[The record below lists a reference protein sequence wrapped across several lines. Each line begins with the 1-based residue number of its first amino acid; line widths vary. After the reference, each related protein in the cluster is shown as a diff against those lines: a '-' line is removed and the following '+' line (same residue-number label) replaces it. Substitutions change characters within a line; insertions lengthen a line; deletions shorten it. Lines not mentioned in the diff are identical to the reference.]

1 MFVLSYLKEGI
12 SNNPFKSLLYN
23 YRIATDDKFRFSCLI
38 RFGLGVIRLSLERM
52 KPLLFPFYNFMLFYV
67 GNKIIAN
74 VPIWEIRYLFY
85 SLLGVRIGHG
95 SQIDMN
101 AYLIG
106 AKYLVIGNNT
116 HINRGCFLD
125 ARGDCRIGNNVS
137 ISHNVSIVT
146 GGHEINSSSFVEQ
159 HSPIIIEDSVWIG
172 VNAIVLK
179 GVTIKK
185 AL

>member
-1 MFVLSYLKEGI
+1 MPDKVWFGSYK
-12 SNNPFKSLLYN
+12 
-23 YRIATDDKFRFSCLI
+23 AKF
-38 RFGLGVIRLSLERM
+38 GKM

-125 ARGDCRIGNNVS
+125 ARGSDR
-137 ISHNVSIVT
+137 
-146 GGHEINSSSFVEQ
+146 
-159 HSPIIIEDSVWIG
+159 
-172 VNAIVLK
+172 
-179 GVTIKK
+179 
-185 AL
+185 